1 MTQIKIKSNP
11 YNREISYQT
20 FDVAT
25 GDWIDIKQSDERSR
39 LRETDSERSF
49 LPFKIKEILSII
61 VKEYYV
67 GREKVQLLFEG
78 TQDEYVEVA
87 SVCES
92 DEFKEKIDL
101 MRSNTILK
109 NARFIKGKQ
118 KRYLEQ

>member
-11 YNREISYQT
+11 YNREISYQMLDGGT
-20 FDVAT
+20 GNWVDV
-25 GDWIDIKQSDERSR
+25 KRSDERSR

-67 GREKVQLLFEG
+67 GREKVQLIFEG
-78 TQDEYVEVA
+78 TQDEYVEIA

-101 MRSNTILK
+101 MRSNTIL
-109 NARFIKGKQ
+109 
-118 KRYLEQ
+118 